1 MSSDQDYEKLSPEE
15 RERHD
20 KLQKE
25 KEDAEQAQL
34 PYKWKQTLQD
44 VDVTIPVPAGTR
56 GKNLDVVI
64 KKKLIKVGLKGQ
76 PPILEGELCKDIKV
90 EDSTWTIEDQKEV
103 LVHLEKINQLTWWEH
118 VVTSAPKINTKAIQ
132 PENSKLDDL
141 DGETRAMVEK
151 MMFDQRQKAMSK
163 PTSDEQKKQD
173 MFKKFQEQ
181 HPEMDGPFDGV
192 FGFSQGAAMASL
204 LCAMLENRDAIPG
217 LIPADFTHGP
227 FKFSIICA
235 GFVSRATAHQPLF
248 TKQIQTPS
256 LHIIGELD
264 TLVAPERMTAL
275 ADKFNKPDLFRHS
288 GGHFVPTNAA
298 SRNTIKEY
306 VNKFSTPSEN
316 V

>member
-181 HPEMDGPFDGV
+181 HPEMD
-192 FGFSQGAAMASL
+192 FSKAK
-204 LCAMLENRDAIPG
+204 
-217 LIPADFTHGP
+217 FT
-227 FKFSIICA
+227 
-235 GFVSRATAHQPLF
+235 
-248 TKQIQTPS
+248 
-256 LHIIGELD
+256 
-264 TLVAPERMTAL
+264 
-275 ADKFNKPDLFRHS
+275 
-288 GGHFVPTNAA
+288 
-298 SRNTIKEY
+298 
-306 VNKFSTPSEN
+306 
-316 V
+316 